1 MRESAEEILGRT
13 SGKCAPADKETW
25 WWNEE
30 VQAAIKTKKTLR
42 RIWDRTGDQADK
54 QRYKRAKVDARR
66 KVAQAKSRAWD
77 DLYEELESPRGR
89 KSLFQLAKHRNKGSK
104 DLTRIK
110 QMKNGQGQ
118 VLMVDEEIRKRWQD
132 YFRTLLNEENP
143 RLVASDGIPNLGVTK
158 QVSREEVVQALKEM
172 KVGKAV
178 GPDEIPVE
186 A

>member
-1 MRESAEEILGRT
+1 M
-13 SGKCAPADKETW
+13 
-25 WWNEE
+25 
-30 VQAAIKTKKTLR
+30 QAAIKTKKTLK
-42 RIWDRTGDQADK
+42 RIWDRTGDQGDK

-66 KVAQAKSRAWD
+66 KVAQVKSRAWD

-89 KSLFQLAKHRNKGSK
+89 KSLFQLAKQRNKASK

-110 QMKNGQGQ
+110 QMKNEQGQ

-132 YFRTLLNEENP
+132 YFRTLLNEENQ

-158 QVSREEVVQALKEM
+158 QVSREEVVQELKKM

-186 A
+186 AWLSLGEEGVDKLTQLMNEIWRAEIIPLE